1 VGGGAEWCAYSVA
14 HMLEAMR
21 IEDEKLFRI
30 VREERQIVG
39 SKYTAKVVTYIYR
52 NAGRRV
58 LMKT

>member
-1 VGGGAEWCAYSVA
+1 
-14 HMLEAMR
+14 MLEAMR